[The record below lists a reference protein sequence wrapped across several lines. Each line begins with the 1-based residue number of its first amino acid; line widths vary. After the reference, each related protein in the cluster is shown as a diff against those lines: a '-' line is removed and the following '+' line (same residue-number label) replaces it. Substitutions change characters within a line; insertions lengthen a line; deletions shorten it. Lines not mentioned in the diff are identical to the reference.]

1 MADEKQMCF
10 GCSTQ
15 PAVTGG
21 PVPLCSR
28 CSALA
33 KKNKRGVK
41 FESRHIEPSL
51 VKPDDPPER
60 HA

>member
-10 GCSTQ
+10 GCGTQ
-15 PAVTGG
+15 LAVTGG
-21 PVPLCSR
+21 PVPLCAE

-33 KKNKRGVK
+33 EKNKRGVK
-41 FESRHIEPSL
+41 FEKQE
-51 VKPDDPPER
+51 KPDDPSVR